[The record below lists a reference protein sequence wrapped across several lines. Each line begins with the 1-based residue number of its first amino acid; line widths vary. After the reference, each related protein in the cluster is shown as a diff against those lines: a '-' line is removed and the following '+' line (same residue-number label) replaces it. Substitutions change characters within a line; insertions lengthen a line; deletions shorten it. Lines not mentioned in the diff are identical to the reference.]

1 MDSAAIVPAILKLQ
15 MNNFFLNK
23 VAIVTGAS
31 SGIGR
36 ATALALAKQGASVAL
51 AARRGD
57 ALLELAEEIKS
68 QGGQALVVR
77 TDVTVK
83 EQVEQMVRKVLDHW
97 GRVDILISN
106 AGAYIR
112 SPIIDLDPAELQ
124 RSLDVNFFGG
134 VYCVKAVLPHM
145 LAQKSGHIVFVTS
158 MAGKIG
164 VVPDVPYVSA
174 KFALTGFCEVLRQEM
189 HGRGISVINVLPGRV
204 DTPLISHL
212 KFSWITAKISPEKVA
227 RAILAG
233 IRKRK
238 PIVILPPQA
247 GLLYYINVFAPSL
260 SDRLARYFHI
270 EGWENS

>member
-1 MDSAAIVPAILKLQ
+1 MK
-15 MNNFFLNK
+15 NNFFLNK

-36 ATALALAKQGASVAL
+36 ATALALAKQGARAAL
-51 AARRGD
+51 VSRRGD
-57 ALLELAEEIKS
+57 ALLELAWQINH
-68 QGGQALVVR
+68 QGSDAIVVR

-83 EQVEQMVRKVLDHW
+83 EQVEQMVREVIDHW

-106 AGAYIR
+106 AGAYVR
-112 SPIIDLDPAELQ
+112 GPIVDLDPAEIQ
-124 RSLDVNFFGG
+124 RSFDVNFFGG
-134 VYCVKAVLPHM
+134 VYCARAVLPHM
-145 LAQKSGHIVFVTS
+145 LARKSGQIIFVTS

-164 VVPDVPYVSA
+164 LVNDAPYVSA
-174 KFALTGFCEVLRQEM
+174 KFALTGFCEVLRQEL
-189 HGRGISVINVLPGRV
+189 HGSGVSVTNILPGRV

-212 KFSWITAKISPEKVA
+212 KFAWITAKISPEKVA
-227 RAILAG
+227 RAILIG

-260 SDRLARYFHI
+260 SDRLARVFHI
-270 EGWENS
+270 EGWETT